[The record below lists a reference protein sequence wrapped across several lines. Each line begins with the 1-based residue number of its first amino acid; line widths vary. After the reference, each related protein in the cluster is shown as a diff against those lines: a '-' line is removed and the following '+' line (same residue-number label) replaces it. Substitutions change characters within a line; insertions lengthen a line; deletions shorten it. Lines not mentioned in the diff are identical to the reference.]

1 MEKHHRVRKLW
12 GNMFLNSIQTAW
24 NIGFIDFNPESILKQ
39 EKLGIRWMK
48 HQYKDRWFADP
59 FILSVTEQEIVVLVE
74 EFYYPSNR
82 GRIARLAI
90 DRKSLELKSSDCLL
104 ELDSHLSFPAIFRR
118 DGEVY
123 VYPENSR
130 AGTCILYK
138 YQPESLSLEQ
148 VGVLCKEPLTDAVMV
163 QEFGE
168 NWLFGTSLPEPNGK
182 QLGIYMA
189 DSWRGPYVLNDIVE
203 FDDCTAR
210 GAGDIFQVGEMWV
223 RPAQDCN
230 GAYGKGVV
238 LQKVEFKKG
247 RFSFQEI
254 RRFYPESSEWK
265 EGMHTFNV
273 YGNITVIDGKK
284 YRYPIR
290 AKVLMGLNRLRKKL

>member
-1 MEKHHRVRKLW
+1 MEKCYRVRKSLE
-12 GNMFLNSIQTAW
+12 NFFLNSIQTVW
-24 NIGFIDFNPESILKQ
+24 NIGFVDFNPESILKQ

-59 FILSVTEQEIVVLVE
+59 FVLSVTEQEIVLLVE

-82 GRIARLAI
+82 GRIARLVI
-90 DRKSLELKSSDCLL
+90 DRENMELKSSDCLL

-123 VYPENSR
+123 VYPENSQSG
-130 AGTCILYK
+130 ACVLYK
-138 YQPESLSLEQ
+138 YHAESSSLEQ
-148 VGVLCKEPLTDAVMV
+148 AGILCKEPLTDAVMA
-163 QEFGE
+163 QGFGG
-168 NWLFGTSLPEPNGK
+168 NLLFSTSLPDPNGK

-189 DSWRGPYVLNDIVE
+189 DLWGGPYVLSDVVG

-210 GAGDIFQVGEMWV
+210 GAGDVFQVGDMWI

-238 LQKVEFKKG
+238 LQKVEFDEG

-273 YGNITVIDGKK
+273 YGNIAVIDGKR
-284 YRYPIR
+284 YRYPVR
-290 AKVLMGLNRLRKKL
+290 AKVLTGLNRLRKKL